1 MALDAPRV
9 RSRLDILYL
18 VTREFHAALNID
30 QVLYN
35 VLSATVASVGASDAG
50 LFLFDTAGTLENSLV
65 VSKFEVR
72 PQGEAALK
80 ALTEKGLAG
89 WVKKYRKGILIQD
102 TATDERWY
110 ANPSAPE
117 LLDVGSAVGVP
128 IQLSDRLIGV
138 LMITAAEINHFDES
152 DLAMLTIIADQ
163 AAFALSNA
171 RLFEAEQHRW
181 RVANTLSATAHTI
194 NSTLNLPRVLALILE
209 QLQLVVDYDSSSI
222 MLYDEEESILAVH
235 AARGF
240 KDMAD
245 ALRLKLPF
253 NENSPSYRAII
264 QKQPVVIPDVRTEP
278 HWVKTTASEHIRSWI
293 GAPLVARDKVAG
305 LLTVDSST
313 PNKYTEEI
321 VELVAAFA
329 DQAATAVAN
338 AQIVAQ
344 LKNTEASY
352 ATLFE
357 DNTDMIL
364 ITNYEGLILAANRKA
379 CQILRR
385 SKDAVIN
392 SDLRF
397 IDPLLSQYLAQ
408 QAPRFKRWREA
419 SMELDIKDA
428 YRQTV
433 PLEFKIRQIQ
443 FGGRDCVEW
452 VGRDISMRRE
462 IEQMR
467 EDLVNMLVH
476 DLRGPLSNM
485 TNTVDLISML
495 MSHNDASPQ
504 IKHLLEIAKRSSQA
518 LKDLVD
524 SILDVSRLEHGEL
537 PLQRAMT
544 RLDQLLQTVQEQ
556 VSPQAQAKKMT
567 LTIAPLPEAPEAWLD
582 INLIRRVLVNLV
594 GNAIKYT
601 QVEGWVTLETSLAD
615 KKLHFA
621 ISDNGAGISEGDQ
634 ARIFDK
640 FSRVN
645 HSASVPSGVG
655 LGLAFCKLAVE
666 AHGGTISIES
676 KGIPGQGSTFH
687 VSLPLITEPILPV

>member
-50 LFLFDTAGTLENSLV
+50 LFLFDPAGRLENSLV
-65 VSKFEVR
+65 VSKFEIQ
-72 PQGEAALK
+72 PQGEADLE

-110 ANPSAPE
+110 ANPAAPE
-117 LLDVGSAVGVP
+117 LLDVSSAVGVP
-128 IQLSDRLIGV
+128 IQLADRLIGI
-138 LMITAAEINHFDES
+138 LMITAAEANYFDES

-163 AAFALSNA
+163 AAFALANA

-209 QLQLVVDYDSSSI
+209 QLQLVVDCDSSSI
-222 MLYDEEESILAVH
+222 MLYDEEQGILAVQ

-240 KDMAD
+240 DDMAD
-245 ALRLKLPF
+245 ALRLKIPF
-253 NENSPSYRAII
+253 NENSPNYRAIL
-264 QKQPVVIPDVRTEP
+264 QKQPIVIADVKTEP
-278 HWVKTTASEHIRSWI
+278 HWVKTTSSEHIRSWI
-293 GAPLVARDKVAG
+293 GTPLIARDKVVG
-305 LLTVDSST
+305 LLTVDSRE
-313 PNKYTEEI
+313 PDKYTEEI
-321 VELVAAFA
+321 VEIVAAFA

-357 DNTDMIL
+357 DNADVIL
-364 ITNYEGLILAANRKA
+364 ITNYDGLILAANRKA
-379 CQILRR
+379 CQTLRR
-385 SKDAVIN
+385 HKDAVIN
-392 SDLRF
+392 SNLRF
-397 IDPLLSQYLAQ
+397 IDPLMSQYLARQ
-408 QAPRFKRWREA
+408 TPRLKRWREA
-419 SMELDIKDA
+419 SIELDIKDA
-428 YRQTV
+428 YRQAV

-462 IEQMR
+462 IERMR

-485 TNTVDLISML
+485 TGTIELITML
-495 MSHNDASPQ
+495 IGRNAAPSQ
-504 IKHLLEIAKRSSQA
+504 IEHLLEIARRSSQA

-524 SILDVSRLEHGEL
+524 SILDVSRLEQGEL
-537 PLQRAMT
+537 PLQRTMT

-556 VSPQAQAKKMT
+556 ILLQAQAKKMT
-567 LTIAPLPEAPEAWLD
+567 LTIHPVPETAEAWLD
-582 INLIRRVLVNLV
+582 TNLIRRVLVNLA

-601 QVEGWVTLETSLAD
+601 QSEGWVALETTLSD

-621 ISDNGAGISEGDQ
+621 ISDNGPGISEADQ

-640 FSRVN
+640 FARVN
-645 HSASVPSGVG
+645 HSASFPSGVG

-666 AHGGTISIES
+666 AHGGAISIES
-676 KGIPGQGSTFH
+676 KGILGQGSTFH
-687 VSLPLITEPILPV
+687 VSLPLITEPIL